1 MAHNS
6 LLTTHCSS
14 LKGSLLK
21 VTGNGYAFEYGGEK
35 SGEMDVRIWGK
46 VGNEGEMA
54 VSLQC

>member
-1 MAHNS
+1 MTHYS
-6 LLTTHCSS
+6 LLITHRSS

-21 VTGNGYAFEYGGEK
+21 VTGNGYASEYGGEE

-46 VGNEGEMA
+46 VGNEGNMV